1 MFITMFTSLVID
13 ENIHD
18 KEIFSFSHNYEFEK
32 CSLRT
37 LKSEMIKQL
46 IRIKVGLTKKWNK
59 DIKLSDVGKQM
70 KTE

>member
-1 MFITMFTSLVID
+1 MFTSLVID

-46 IRIKVGLTKKWNK
+46 IRIKVGLTKK
-59 DIKLSDVGKQM
+59 
-70 KTE
+70 